1 MRRIPSLF
9 GVLLL
14 LGLVVSGA
22 SVPSA
27 RADNPPGKPLLMPGK
42 TTLYQRVLTRPGAAL
57 VAKPGDTGGETVP
70 PLTIFYVYGRDKD
83 AAGKEFVQV
92 GANAAGLVRGW
103 IAADQTIEW
112 KQSLVLSFANRA
124 GRDRVLFF
132 ADEKPMLDI
141 AQADDAKAKIA
152 ALRQQI
158 AATGHTA
165 DGTVIAEEPQQYVDI
180 RKQFYLLPILEAHEA
195 MLASGFRVNSVEVA
209 SVTVGGPPAVPA
221 QPVQTE
227 RSDTIKD
234 FSAALVFVIDATAS
248 MGPYI
253 DAARQVVADVY
264 TKIQA
269 AGLGDKMRFGLVGF
283 RDDPK
288 AVPNIEY
295 LSRVFVDPNQ
305 VKDSAS
311 FMRQAA
317 SLAPSKVST
326 RSFQEDAFAGLT
338 TAIDKIDWDA
348 FGGRYI
354 VFITDASAREAGNP
368 LSSTGLNAAQMR
380 EKALARGIAV
390 YSVYLN
396 TPAGAADH
404 ATAEREYK
412 ELSDYPNIGSLF
424 YPVDAGSVDLFR
436 KKVDLLANSITSQ
449 VEAASHG
456 QMAAGGKMVMQ
467 VATTPPATPAED
479 LQRKTA
485 ELGYAMQLA
494 YLGRRQATQA
504 PELYDAWAIDRDLE
518 NPAAKSLEVRVLLTK
533 NQLSDL
539 QTALKTIVQTGI
551 ATETSRSQFFDQL
564 RSAAAT
570 LSRDPTRV
578 GRTGATNLKEMG
590 LLGEYLD
597 DLPYR
602 SRVLAL
608 SEEDW
613 NRWTIGEQV
622 AFLDDLEAKIRLYQ
636 SFHDDTDAWVALD
649 KGASPGDAVYPVPLS
664 ALP

>member
-1 MRRIPSLF
+1 MRSFPSLI

-14 LGLVVSGA
+14 LGFLAPVISH
-22 SVPSA
+22 A
-27 RADNPPGKPLLMPGK
+27 RADSPPVKPLLMPGK
-42 TTLYQRVLTRPGAAL
+42 TTLYQRVLTRPGAML
-57 VAKPGDTGGETVP
+57 VAKPGAGSGQVVP
-70 PLTIFYVYGRDKD
+70 PLTIFYVYGREKD

-103 IAADQTIEW
+103 LAGDQTIEW

-132 ADEKPMLDI
+132 TDEKPMLDL

-152 ALRQQI
+152 AIRQEI

-165 DGTVIAEEPQQYVDI
+165 DGSVIAEEPDQYVDI

-195 MLASGFRVNSVEVA
+195 MLGSGFRVNSVEVA
-209 SVTVGGPPAVPA
+209 SVTAGGPPAVP
-221 QPVQTE
+221 VQTE
-227 RSDTIKD
+227 RVDTLKD

-253 DAARQVVADVY
+253 DAAREVVADVY
-264 TKIQA
+264 EKIEK

-288 AVPNIEY
+288 AVPHIEY
-295 LSRVFVDPNQ
+295 LSRVFVDPNTA
-305 VKDSAS
+305 KDRAS

-317 SLAPSKVST
+317 SLTASKVST
-326 RSFQEDAFAGLT
+326 RAFQEDGFAGLT
-338 TAIDKIDWDA
+338 TAIDKIDWDS

-354 VFITDASAREAGNP
+354 VFITDASSREAGNP
-368 LSSTGLNAAQMR
+368 LSSTGLNAAQIR

-390 YSVYLN
+390 YSVYLG
-396 TPAGAADH
+396 TPAGASDRP
-404 ATAEREYK
+404 TAEREYK
-412 ELSDYPNIGSLF
+412 QLSDYPNVGSLF
-424 YPVDAGSVDLFR
+424 YPIDAGSVALFR
-436 KKVDLLANSITSQ
+436 KNVDLLANSITGQ

-456 QMAAGGKMVMQ
+456 QMAAGGKAALQ
-467 VATTPPATPAED
+467 AATAAAATPAQD

-494 YLGRRQATQA
+494 YLGRKQATQA

-518 NPAAKSLEVRVLLTK
+518 NPNAKSLEVRVLLTK

-539 QTALKTIVQTGI
+539 QAALKTIVQTGI

-578 GRTGATNLKEMG
+578 GRPGATNLKEMG

-636 SFHDDTDAWVALD
+636 SFHDDTDAWVSLD